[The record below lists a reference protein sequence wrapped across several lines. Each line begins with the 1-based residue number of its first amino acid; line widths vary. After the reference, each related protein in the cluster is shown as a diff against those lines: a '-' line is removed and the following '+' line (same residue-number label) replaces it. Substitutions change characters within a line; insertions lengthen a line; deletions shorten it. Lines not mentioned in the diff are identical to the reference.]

1 MRDMIILG
9 ARQIRPIHICMT
21 KPAFAV
27 LSTGSFLCSADT
39 QQNVHFY
46 WFLGVQACKKQIH
59 CRWKEK
65 A

>member
-1 MRDMIILG
+1 MHDMITVR
-9 ARQIRPIHICMT
+9 ARTIKPVHICMT

-46 WFLGVQACKKQIH
+46 WFLGV
-59 CRWKEK
+59 
-65 A
+65 